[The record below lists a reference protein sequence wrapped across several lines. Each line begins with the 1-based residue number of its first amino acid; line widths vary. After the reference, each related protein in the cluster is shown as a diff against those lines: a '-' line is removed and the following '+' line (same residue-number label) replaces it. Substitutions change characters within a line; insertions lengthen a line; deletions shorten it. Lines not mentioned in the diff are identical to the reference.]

1 MKKSILI
8 PLSIFLISISIKT
21 YSQVVYEPLSSSVY
35 GFLERMDLKDNT
47 VIHGEVKP
55 FSRIYIA
62 EKLLD
67 LDGNK
72 TELNSLESDELEF
85 YKKEYAIE
93 LSKLKNENTKEELS
107 YFHNDK
113 NGRFRAF
120 TFSNQYFTFAADPVL
135 GYSLS
140 NIKGNITSH
149 LQNGAKA
156 YGYISDD
163 IGFSINY
170 RDNTESGTYIDNTKN
185 FTPVTG
191 IVHTGT
197 TVAGVENLQYDEVNA
212 GISVNWKWGSVTFAK
227 DYLNWGSGENGQ
239 IILSSKAPSFPFI
252 RLDVSPVSWF
262 RFTYIHGW
270 LHSQILDSTT
280 LRTTSVPGRNNY
292 LEVPKFIAAHMLTFD
307 LSKKLTVSIG
317 ESIIYSDRIE
327 PVYLIPV
334 MFFRVA
340 DHYLQESG
348 SNSGSN
354 AQMFANAY
362 YKIPSL
368 KMQLYS
374 SLFIDELSITG
385 LLKNE
390 NSASAVAYTFGVKK
404 ADLFFP
410 NSETV
415 LEYTRVNPFVY
426 MNSNDAQHYS
436 NRGYQLGQWSGSNA
450 DVIYFS
456 YMQYF
461 IRGLSAGL
469 SINYARKGG
478 TEQPQQQYQLP
489 YPDFLFG
496 ERKNDMEISLNVKY
510 EIINGLTG
518 ELNFT
523 HSKIT
528 DNELNRTP
536 EWMLGTNDIL
546 NLSVGYGL

>member
-1 MKKSILI
+1 MKK
-8 PLSIFLISISIKT
+8 IFLITLTASLLLISSRI

-47 VIHGEVKP
+47 VIHNEVKP

-62 EKLLD
+62 ERLLD
-67 LDGNK
+67 LEENK
-72 TELNSLESDELEF
+72 NKLNSLENDELIF

-93 LSKLKNENTKEELS
+93 LSKLKNEKIKEELS

-163 IGFSINY
+163 IGFSFNY
-170 RDNTESGTYIDNTKN
+170 RDNTESGTYIDNSKS

-191 IVHTGT
+191 IAQTNS
-197 TVAGVENLQYDEVNA
+197 GVKNLQYDEVNA

-280 LRTTSVPGRNNY
+280 LRTTSVPGRNNF
-292 LEVPKFIAAHMLTFD
+292 LEVPKFIAAHMLSFD
-307 LSKKLTVSIG
+307 LRRNFTVSIG
-317 ESIIYSDRIE
+317 ESIIYSDRLE
-327 PVYLIPV
+327 PIYLIPV

-340 DHYLQESG
+340 DHYLQDNN

-354 AQMFANAY
+354 AQMFANVY
-362 YKIPSL
+362 YKIPDL
-368 KMQLYS
+368 KLQLYS

-385 LLKNE
+385 LLKNR
-390 NSASAVAYTFGVKK
+390 NSASAVAYTFGAKA
-404 ADLFFP
+404 ADLLFP
-410 NSETV
+410 NSEIV

-426 MNSNDAQHYS
+426 MNSNDAQLYT
-436 NRGYQLGQWSGSNA
+436 NRGYQLGHWIGSNA
-450 DVIYFS
+450 DIVYFS
-456 YMQYF
+456 YIQF
-461 IRGLSAGL
+461 LERGLSAAL
-469 SINYARKGG
+469 SVHYARKGSK
-478 TEQPQQQYQLP
+478 ELPQQQYELP
-489 YPDFLFG
+489 YPGLLFG
-496 ERKNDMEISLNVKY
+496 NRKDDLEISLNMKY

-518 ELNFT
+518 EAGFT
-523 HSKIT
+523 HSNVS
-528 DNELNRTP
+528 DREFHRTP
-536 EWMLGTNDIL
+536 AWMLGSKNV
-546 NLSVGYGL
+546 LSFSLSYGI